1 MATKT
6 RSVMEGAK
14 APDFSLPTDQG
25 GVINL
30 GQFKGKIVILYF
42 YPKDDTAGC
51 TKEAI
56 EFSNSISAFAKIDAV
71 VIGVSK
77 DSVQRHLKF
86 REKHNLTVLLASDET
101 GETIA
106 DYGSWVEKTL
116 YGRKYMGIDRST
128 FLIDKTGKIR
138 RIWRKVRVPG
148 HVEEVL
154 SAASGLSSKH

>member
-14 APDFSLPTDQG
+14 APDFSLPTDQV

-56 EFSNSISAFAKIDAV
+56 EFSNVIGAFAKIGAV

-101 GETIA
+101 GGTIA

-154 SAASGLSSKH
+154 SAASSLSSKH